1 MYAYFAIDFGRQI
14 QFLKP
19 DPFPKISRPRS
30 CLLYVFKSGKLFMAR
45 AVLRRFINEFHRRAR
60 ARTHKRTRARNIPS
74 IRNSFMSYITK
85 SPAERRRSS
94 MRELDRRDL
103 LPHTSFG
110 LGVVHIYQGAPFP
123 VNLIRCLLLDPS
135 RWRIRSAARVTCI
148 FFSMSTSLQLL
159 APRREYKFFAPPPYQ
174 ALYTILVHI
183 SSSSHF
189 YYYLCMV
196 FFFYTVV
203 FYCAGSRALNDTR
216 PQ

>member
-45 AVLRRFINEFHRRAR
+45 AVLRRFINEFHR
-60 ARTHKRTRARNIPS
+60 RTRARNIPS

-159 APRREYKFFAPPPYQ
+159 APRREYKFFVPPP
-174 ALYTILVHI
+174 TKPSTSFWFI
-183 SSSSHF
+183 SLLLLIF
-189 YYYLCMV
+189 IIICAW
-196 FFFYTVV
+196 FFFFTPLCFIVTG
-203 FYCAGSRALNDTR
+203 AGH
-216 PQ
+216 